1 MSARKYLTDYII
13 EDQLDPK
20 TGRLKSVAVYTGKWF
35 CFVHDA
41 ETMRRL
47 RLRCFAATASCAV
60 FFIAGLLTAAP
71 CCRTMYVIL
80 PYAVL
85 EFPIFYAAAGCLRL
99 KRAEGPIKREHRDK
113 IANRL
118 PTAALLILIFSAV
131 SAVGCI
137 VRAFVTGMTA
147 RDIIFL
153 LCAAAMAASGGLL
166 LSQRRLLAPEET
178 GISGKNAG

>member
-1 MSARKYLTDYII
+1 MAARKYLGDYII

-35 CFVHDA
+35 AFTHDG

-47 RLRCFAATASCAV
+47 RRRCYALTAVCAAL
-60 FFIAGLLTAAP
+60 FIAGLLTAAP

-85 EFPIFYAAAGCLRL
+85 EFPIFYAAAGCARL
-99 KRAEGPIKREHRDK
+99 KRAEGAITREHRDK

-118 PTAALLILIFSAV
+118 PTAALLILIFSGV
-131 SAVGCI
+131 SAAGCI
-137 VRAFVTGMTA
+137 VRAFITGMTA
-147 RDIIFL
+147 RDVVFL
-153 LCAAAMAASGGLL
+153 LCAAAMAACGALL
-166 LSQRRLLAPEET
+166 LAQRRLLVPQET
-178 GISGKNAG
+178 DASGKTK